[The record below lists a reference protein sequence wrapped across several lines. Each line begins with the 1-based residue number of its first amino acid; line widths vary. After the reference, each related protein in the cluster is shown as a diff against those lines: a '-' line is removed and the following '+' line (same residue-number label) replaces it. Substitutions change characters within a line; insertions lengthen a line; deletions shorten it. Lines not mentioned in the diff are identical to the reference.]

1 MKATTHTEVYRRFD
15 GELRAHPL
23 RSVVLGWSG
32 IRTGFKKKLPMLL
45 LLSALLICVYPC
57 CAYLEQPNIFVV
69 IKFCVTHF
77 TCSPISQLLSRVT
90 AQVETNA
97 Y

>member
-45 LLSALLICVYPC
+45 LAELTSGRLPLSELALS
-57 CAYLEQPNIFVV
+57 E
-69 IKFCVTHF
+69 
-77 TCSPISQLLSRVT
+77 
-90 AQVETNA
+90 
-97 Y
+97 